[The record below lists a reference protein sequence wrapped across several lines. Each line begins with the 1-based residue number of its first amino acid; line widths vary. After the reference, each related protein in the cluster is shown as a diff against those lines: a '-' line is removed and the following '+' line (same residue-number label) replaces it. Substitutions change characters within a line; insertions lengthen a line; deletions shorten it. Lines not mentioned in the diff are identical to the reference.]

1 MNTTNFK
8 SMATRLLVACLA
20 CAILVGCGGGAS
32 TGSGLTGNSS
42 TTTGNPPTTTQ
53 PTPFIASISPSQ
65 ATAGGVGFEIG
76 VYGTQFVSTSVVLWN
91 GAPRPSIHSV
101 GNTYLSATIS
111 AADIAQAGV
120 AKVSVQNPAA
130 GTAAATTSN
139 TVDVPLSA
147 LRLNVVSPTFVS
159 EGSGNT
165 TLVLTGAGFTPG
177 TVMRWNGSDRPT
189 VVVND
194 STINV
199 TIPAAD
205 IASAN
210 LAEITVATPAP
221 NVEQSNVVLFPIVS
235 SKSGSIERISGDD
248 ASSGSTLPGISQD
261 GSMVAYVGQYNA
273 TYKVLLKNTCLS
285 ASVSCAPST
294 DIVSIGPDG
303 KELNLAVA
311 PSVPVLDGAGRIV
324 AFASNPLGLSGG
336 GVSDVMVRDTC
347 DGVASGCVP
356 ATTVPSRSDNGTQV
370 AATNAFPSLSADGRY
385 VAFTGGISDEF
396 GYGFDYAKA
405 YLFDSCRGATGSCS
419 SVATAA
425 ASEETGRLLA
435 FALTSVHSLSSS
447 GRYLA
452 YSGDADPN
460 FGNDYVASAQDL
472 GIWLKDTCMGA
483 TGPCTPTALRVAIGE
498 NGDLIH
504 NYVET
509 VAVSATGR
517 YVVFAIEAQIEAQTV
532 QQGVLLR
539 DTCLGAAA
547 DCKPSTVRVSVNG
560 DGKQL
565 AGRSYGV
572 SISDD
577 GRRVVFVQTKGDAYR
592 QREISD
598 ILMRDTC
605 FGTTG
610 CAPKTILLS
619 VGVGNTIA
627 DGPSYPAM
635 ISGDGRF
642 VVFESQA
649 TNLVPGDTNGVSDI
663 FRVSTQ
669 P

>member
-1 MNTTNFK
+1 MNAKNFK

-20 CAILVGCGGGAS
+20 CAMLVGCGGGAS

-53 PTPFIASISPSQ
+53 PTPLIASISPSQ
-65 ATAGGVGFEIG
+65 ATAGGVGFQVA
-76 VYGTQFVSTSVVLWN
+76 VYGEGFLSTSVVLWN

-120 AKVSVQNPAA
+120 VKVSVQNPAT
-130 GTAAATTSN
+130 GPAAATTSN
-139 TVDVPLSA
+139 TADVTLSA
-147 LRLNVVSPTFVS
+147 LRLNVVSPALVS
-159 EGSGNT
+159 EGSGDT
-165 TLVLTGAGFTPG
+165 ALALTGAGFTSG

-199 TIPAAD
+199 IVPAAD

-235 SKSGSIERISGDD
+235 SKSGSMERISGDD

-261 GSMVAYVGQYNA
+261 GSMVAYVGKYDL
-273 TYKVLLKNTCLS
+273 TYKILLKNTCLT
-285 ASVSCAPST
+285 ASVSCVPST
-294 DIVSIGPDG
+294 NIVSIGPDG
-303 KELNLAVA
+303 KELNLTVA
-311 PSVPVLDGAGRIV
+311 PSAPVLDVAARIV

-347 DGVASGCVP
+347 NGVASGCVP

-385 VAFTGGISDEF
+385 VAFTGGSSDGS

-405 YLFDSCRGATGSCS
+405 YLFDSCRGATGSCGS
-419 SVATAA
+419 AATAVG
-425 ASEETGRLLA
+425 SEQSGRLLGYA
-435 FALTSVHSLSSS
+435 VTSTHSLSSS

-460 FGNDYVASAQDL
+460 FGNDYVYNNPDPGL
-472 GIWLKDTCMGA
+472 WLKDTCAGA
-483 TGPCTPTALRVAIGE
+483 MDPCTPTALQISIGE
-498 NGDLIH
+498 SENIIH
-504 NYVET
+504 GYAET

-517 YVVFAIEAQIEAQTV
+517 YVVFAIEAQTV

-547 DCKPSTVRVSVNG
+547 DCKPSTVRVSMNG

-577 GRRVVFVQTKGDAYR
+577 GRRVVFVQTKDDAYR

-627 DGPSYPAM
+627 DGPSYSAM